1 VPFVVGEN
9 VGPYRITK
17 QLGVGGMA
25 TVWKAYHPA
34 LDRYVAIKV
43 LHPSFKEDPQFTARF
58 QREARIVAKLI
69 HPHIVPI
76 YDFSEHE
83 GMAYLVMRYIDGRT
97 LKAVLK
103 EGPLATERVMEIL
116 EPAGRALAYA
126 HEQGVLHRDIKPS
139 NFILTPAGEV
149 FLTDFGLARMAEATD
164 STLSRDMLVGTPQ
177 YISPEQARGERL
189 DARTDIYSLGVVL
202 FEMLTGKVPYDAD
215 TPYAVIHDH
224 IFSPLPLPT
233 EFKPDIPEAVERV
246 VLKALAKDRDDRFD
260 NVEEMISALEEA
272 LAGEAVEIEARQSPA
287 EEAEKGVGQGPESV
301 GAGAEV
307 AQELP
312 GADDTVQSGPA
323 EPSRRRSRR
332 LVAVLVALGVL
343 LGLCICGSVL
353 VVALKGRGRQEQ
365 PVIQA
370 EHTPQATAEPVRE
383 DPAAHVYLARRYV
396 QQGNLEGAIAEYEV
410 AIDLD
415 PGYVEAYIDLGNI
428 MVRENDL
435 ERALELFQT
444 ALDIDPDHIKAHLG
458 MGDAYLLQAEYV
470 AAAYHYQIV
479 VDRDPEMAGPHAKLG
494 LCQVRSGDVEL
505 GRSECE
511 LALRLDS
518 KLPEGHFC
526 MGVYFAQQGDVDQAR
541 REFEIVVESGS
552 DRLADQARRQLDR
565 LE

>member
-1 VPFVVGEN
+1 MPFVVGEN

-58 QREARIVAKLI
+58 QREAKIVAKLT

-97 LKAVLK
+97 LKALLK
-103 EGPLATERVMEIL
+103 EGPLPLDRVIDIL
-116 EPAGRALAYA
+116 EPAGQALAYA
-126 HEQGVLHRDIKPS
+126 HDQGVLHRDIKPS
-139 NFILTPAGEV
+139 NFILSSEGEV
-149 FLTDFGLARMAEATD
+149 FLTDFGLARMAETGD

-233 EFKPDIPEAVERV
+233 EFKPDVPAPVERV
-246 VLKALAKDRDDRFD
+246 VLKALAKDRNDRFE
-260 NVEEMISALEEA
+260 NVREMVSALQEA
-272 LAGEAVEIEARQSPA
+272 LAGESVAVEAPSLLP
-287 EEAEKGVGQGPESV
+287 EESSEELVTPTETV
-301 GAGAEV
+301 E
-307 AQELP
+307 ELP
-312 GADDTVQSGPA
+312 PVETVEELSPPA
-323 EPSRRRSRR
+323 PSRGRSRR
-332 LVAVLVALGVL
+332 LIAVIAALGIVIGVCVCGSLSWVALRRAGK
-343 LGLCICGSVL
+343 
-353 VVALKGRGRQEQ
+353 AA
-365 PVIQA
+365 PAA
-370 EHTPQATAEPVRE
+370 EATAATVRE

-396 QQGNLEGAIAEYEV
+396 QQGNVDAAIAEYEA

-415 PGYVEAYIDLGNI
+415 PGFVEAYVDLGNL
-428 MVRENDL
+428 MVREGDFP
-435 ERALELFQT
+435 RGLELFEE
-444 ALDIDPDHIKAHLG
+444 ALDIDPGHVKAHLS
-458 MGDAYLLQAEYV
+458 MGDAYLQMGDYDPAV
-470 AAAYHYQIV
+470 YHYQIV
-479 VDRDPEMAGPHAKLG
+479 VDLDPEAAGPHGKLG
-494 LCQVRSGDVEL
+494 ICLVQGGDLES

-518 KLPEGHFC
+518 KVPEGHFC
-526 MGVYFAQQGDVDQAR
+526 MGLYFARQGDTEQAR
-541 REFEIVVESGS
+541 REFEIVVESGAEM
-552 DRLADQARRQLDR
+552 LAEQARRQLDR

>member
-58 QREARIVAKLI
+58 QREAKIVAKLT

-97 LKAVLK
+97 LKAILR
-103 EGPLATERVMEIL
+103 EGPLPLDRVMDIL
-116 EPAGRALAYA
+116 EPAGQALAYA
-126 HEQGVLHRDIKPS
+126 HDQGVLHRDIKPS
-139 NFILTPAGEV
+139 NFILSSEGEV
-149 FLTDFGLARMAEATD
+149 FLTDFGLARMAETGD

-233 EFKPDIPEAVERV
+233 EFKPDVPGPVERV
-246 VLKALAKDRDDRFD
+246 VLKALAKDRDDRFE
-260 NVEEMISALEEA
+260 NVREMVSALQEA
-272 LAGEAVEIEARQSPA
+272 LAGEPVAVEAPPLVADESSEGPVPPA
-287 EEAEKGVGQGPESV
+287 ETVE
-301 GAGAEV
+301 
-307 AQELP
+307 ELP
-312 GADDTVQSGPA
+312 PVEAVEELSPPA
-323 EPSRRRSRR
+323 PSQGRSRR
-332 LVAVLVALGVL
+332 LIAVIAVLGILLGVCVCGSVSLVALRRAGK
-343 LGLCICGSVL
+343 
-353 VVALKGRGRQEQ
+353 AA
-365 PVIQA
+365 PAA
-370 EHTPQATAEPVRE
+370 EATAATVRE
-383 DPAAHVYLARRYV
+383 DPAAHVHLARRYV
-396 QQGNLEGAIAEYEV
+396 QQGNVDEAIAEYEA

-415 PGYVEAYIDLGNI
+415 PGFVEAYVDLGNL
-428 MVRENDL
+428 MVREGDFQ
-435 ERALELFQT
+435 RGLELFEE
-444 ALDIDPDHIKAHLG
+444 ALDIEPGHVKAHLS
-458 MGDAYLLQAEYV
+458 MGDAYLQMGDFD
-470 AAAYHYQIV
+470 AAAYHYQMV
-479 VDRDPEMAGPHAKLG
+479 VDLDPEAAGPHGKLG
-494 LCQVRSGDVEL
+494 ICLVQGGDLES

-518 KLPEGHFC
+518 KVPEGHFC
-526 MGVYFAQQGDVDQAR
+526 MGLYFARQGDNEQAR
-541 REFEIVVESGS
+541 REFEIVVESGAEM
-552 DRLADQARRQLDR
+552 LAEQARRQLDR

>member
-58 QREARIVAKLI
+58 QREAKIVAKLI

-83 GMAYLVMRYIDGRT
+83 GMSYLVMRYIDGRT
-97 LKAVLK
+97 LKAILR
-103 EGPLATERVMEIL
+103 EGPLPLNKVMDIL
-116 EPAGRALAYA
+116 EPAGQALAYA
-126 HEQGVLHRDIKPS
+126 HDQGVLHRDIKPS
-139 NFILTPAGEV
+139 NFILNSEGEV
-149 FLTDFGLARMAEATD
+149 FLTDFGLARMAETGD

-177 YISPEQARGERL
+177 YISPEQARGETL

-233 EFKPDIPEAVERV
+233 EFKPDIPGPVERV
-246 VLKALAKDRDDRFD
+246 VLKALAKDRTDRFED
-260 NVEEMISALEEA
+260 VGRMVSALEDA
-272 LAGEAVEIEARQSPA
+272 LAGEPIAIDPRQSLPEESAESVIPAAEVVQEPSPA
-287 EEAEKGVGQGPESV
+287 EETGEPE
-301 GAGAEV
+301 
-307 AQELP
+307 
-312 GADDTVQSGPA
+312 PA
-323 EPSRRRSRR
+323 VRSRGRSRR
-332 LVAVLVALGVL
+332 LIAVIAVLGILLGV
-343 LGLCICGSVL
+343 CVCGSLSVMAL
-353 VVALKGRGRQEQ
+353 RRAGQEPLLDVEATVAPALD
-365 PVIQA
+365 V
-370 EHTPQATAEPVRE
+370 QATAAPVRE
-383 DPAAHVYLARRYV
+383 DPAAHVQLARRYV
-396 QQGNLEGAIAEYEV
+396 QQGNVEGAIAEYEA
-410 AIDLD
+410 AIELD
-415 PGYVEAYIDLGNI
+415 PKFVEAYVDLGNL
-428 MVRENDL
+428 MLREGDFQ
-435 ERALELFQT
+435 RALELFQE
-444 ALDIDPDHIKAHLG
+444 ALDIDPDHIKVHLS
-458 MGDAYLLQAEYV
+458 MGDVYLQMGEYDP
-470 AAAYHYQIV
+470 AAYHYQMV
-479 VDRDPEMAGPHAKLG
+479 VDLDPQVAGPHGKLG
-494 LCQVRSGDVEL
+494 ICRVLGGDVEL

-518 KLPEGHFC
+518 KVPEGHFC
-526 MGVYFAQQGDVDQAR
+526 MGLYYTRQGDTEQAR

-552 DRLADQARRQLDR
+552 EPLAEQARRQLDR

>member
-58 QREARIVAKLI
+58 QREAKIVAKLT

-97 LKAVLK
+97 LKAILR
-103 EGPLATERVMEIL
+103 EGPLPLDRVMDIL
-116 EPAGRALAYA
+116 EPAGQALAYA
-126 HEQGVLHRDIKPS
+126 HDQGVLHRDIKPS
-139 NFILTPAGEV
+139 NFILSSEGEV
-149 FLTDFGLARMAEATD
+149 FLTDFGLARMAETGD

-202 FEMLTGKVPYDAD
+202 FEMLTGKVPYNAD

-233 EFKPDIPEAVERV
+233 EFKPDVPGPVERV
-246 VLKALAKDRDDRFD
+246 VLKALAKDRDDRFE
-260 NVEEMISALEEA
+260 NVREMVSALQEA
-272 LAGEAVEIEARQSPA
+272 LAGEPVAVEAPPLVADESSEGPVPPA
-287 EEAEKGVGQGPESV
+287 ETVE
-301 GAGAEV
+301 
-307 AQELP
+307 ELP
-312 GADDTVQSGPA
+312 PVEAVEELSPPA
-323 EPSRRRSRR
+323 PSQGRSRR
-332 LVAVLVALGVL
+332 LIAVIAVLGILLGVCVCGSVSLVALRRAGK
-343 LGLCICGSVL
+343 
-353 VVALKGRGRQEQ
+353 AA
-365 PVIQA
+365 PAA
-370 EHTPQATAEPVRE
+370 EATAATVRE
-383 DPAAHVYLARRYV
+383 DPAAHVYLARRYI
-396 QQGNLEGAIAEYEV
+396 QQGNVDAAIAEYE
-410 AIDLD
+410 AAMDLD
-415 PGYVEAYIDLGNI
+415 PGFVEAYVDLGNL
-428 MVRENDL
+428 MVREGDFQ
-435 ERALELFQT
+435 RGLELFEE
-444 ALDIDPDHIKAHLG
+444 ALDIEPGHVKAHLS
-458 MGDAYLLQAEYV
+458 MGDAYLQMGDYDP
-470 AAAYHYQIV
+470 AAYHYQMV
-479 VDRDPEMAGPHAKLG
+479 VDLDPEAAGPHGKLG
-494 LCQVRSGDVEL
+494 ICLVQGGDLEL

-518 KLPEGHFC
+518 KVPEGHFC
-526 MGVYFAQQGDVDQAR
+526 MGLYFARQGDTEQAR
-541 REFEIVVESGS
+541 QEFEIVVESGAEM
-552 DRLADQARRQLDR
+552 LAEQARRQLDR